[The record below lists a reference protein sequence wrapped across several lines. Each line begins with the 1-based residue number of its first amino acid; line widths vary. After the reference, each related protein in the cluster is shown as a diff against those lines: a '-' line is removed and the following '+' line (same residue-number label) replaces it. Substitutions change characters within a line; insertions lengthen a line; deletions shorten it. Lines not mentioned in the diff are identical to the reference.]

1 MKRIG
6 LLLVLAAAPAAAQT
20 PRPETPEIST
30 SGQGEVVLQADQ
42 VRLRFGIEV
51 RAGTAAAASS
61 QVGARAEKA
70 RQAIKSK
77 GFLLDSIRVTNF
89 DVSPNYDY
97 EKDRKLI
104 DYRGSAVIE
113 VTVRPP
119 SKMGTVVDTAL
130 VSGVG
135 AVQGMEFASDSVPA
149 ARNRALGI
157 AV

>member
-1 MKRIG
+1 MKSIG

-20 PRPETPEIST
+20 ARPETPELST
-30 SGQGEVVLQADQ
+30 SGQGEVVLAPDQ
-42 VRLRFGIEV
+42 VRPHFGIEV

-70 RQAIKSK
+70 RQAIRSK
-77 GFLLDSIRVTNF
+77 GILLDSVRVTHF

-97 EKDRKLI
+97 EHDRKLI

-119 SKMGTVVDTAL
+119 GKMVAVIDTAM
-130 VSGVG
+130 VSGVS
-135 AVQGMEFASDSVPA
+135 AVQNMEFASDSAPA
-149 ARNRALGI
+149 ART
-157 AV
+157 